1 MRKEDKWEEVRDSS
15 LEESQKSIVVHFFST
30 GVIRCASGKRR
41 EREQAFTANN
51 KERTASE
58 STALHDGGSV
68 EEERK

>member
-1 MRKEDKWEEVRDSS
+1 MGGGERLIFGGEPKK
-15 LEESQKSIVVHFFST
+15 HCGPFFST

-68 EEERK
+68 EEEQK